1 MTPALKFFV
10 FQMLVICPFLVGIYV
25 KNKISDP
32 PAFAKK
38 IVRANLILFDPLIA
52 LWSIW
57 GLTLSGDMVILP
69 IAGITITIAGLI
81 LGRIT
86 VPFITSGVKER
97 TTYLISS
104 SLANHGF
111 TMGGLICYLMAG
123 EKGLGLSAIFTAYF
137 IPYVFIFIFPFAK
150 SSASG
155 QFSFKSAGSSFL
167 ALQNLPLFAVLVAVM
182 LHVFRIPRPAVF
194 FPIDA
199 LLMISISL
207 YYFTLGINFMFKDVL
222 AVKKEYVFLSAIKFL
237 MLPLLTFIIMQFI
250 DLDRDIKSV
259 IFIESFMPAAVY
271 SVVVAILF
279 DLDSRLASGMFVTS
293 TVVFIVLILP
303 VLFLLNGILFF

>member
-1 MTPALKFFV
+1 MTPALKFFI

-32 PAFAKK
+32 PVLAKK
-38 IVRANLILFDPLIA
+38 LVRTNLILFDPLIA

-57 GLTLSGDMVILP
+57 GLSLSGDMVFLP
-69 IAGITITIAGLI
+69 LAGITIAIAGLI

-104 SLANHGF
+104 SLANHGYA
-111 TMGGLICYLMAG
+111 MGGLVCYLMAG
-123 EKGLGLSAIFTAYF
+123 EKGLGLSVIFTSYF
-137 IPYVFIFIFPFAK
+137 MPYIFIFIFPFAK

-155 QFSFKSAGSSFL
+155 RFSFKSAGASFL
-167 ALQNLPLFAVLVAVM
+167 ALQNLPLFAVLAAVM

-199 LLMISISL
+199 LLMVSISL

-222 AVKKEYVFLSAIKFL
+222 SVKKEYVFLAAIKFL
-237 MLPLLTFIIMQFI
+237 MLPLLTFIIMLFI

-279 DLDSRLASGMFVTS
+279 DLDSRLASGIFVTS
-293 TVVFIVLILP
+293 TVAFILIILP
-303 VLFLLNGILFF
+303 VLFLLKGVLFF